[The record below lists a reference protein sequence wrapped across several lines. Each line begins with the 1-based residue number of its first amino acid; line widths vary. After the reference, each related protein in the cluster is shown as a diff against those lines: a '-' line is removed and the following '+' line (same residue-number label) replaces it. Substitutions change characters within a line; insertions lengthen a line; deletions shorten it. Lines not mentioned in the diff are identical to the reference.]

1 MLIFHKVLH
10 KPLAHFFFGKSHC
23 FVASLNRWVKGPFI
37 TSIRRQYLYCS
48 GRLVHLSSNSQPI
61 MRQTLQIHITLLNK
75 MIYVSLLHCF
85 ISYGS
90 LVNLRWISTSFYLT
104 HNNFQRTWDWCRTRV
119 WNEQNRIFFQNFRRV
134 NISRFSI
141 KHMLPCLICKT
152 LSDFCTVGVYP
163 MSYTCKFI

>member
-1 MLIFHKVLH
+1 
-10 KPLAHFFFGKSHC
+10 
-23 FVASLNRWVKGPFI
+23 
-37 TSIRRQYLYCS
+37 
-48 GRLVHLSSNSQPI
+48 

-119 WNEQNRIFFQNFRRV
+119 WNEQNRIFFQNFRCV

-152 LSDFCTVGVYP
+152 LSDFCTVGSHVLHLQIYIIETTLP
-163 MSYTCKFI
+163 FFVDCNVMPSENLSQTF